1 MGLLM
6 ACGSEVLW
14 LSLPRGYKR
23 FYTYLMSYFPRGY
36 MALLSLRVRFTR
48 EKHALSNFSDTY
60 EHHILDAKRRDP
72 TARENKLH
80 SARSNPYIFPKGV
93 YLISIS

>member
-1 MGLLM
+1 MLLVVRRIQ
-6 ACGSEVLW
+6 VLW
-14 LSLPRGYKR
+14 SNSPGRDKR
-23 FYTYLMSYFPRGY
+23 FYTCLFLYFPRGY
-36 MALLSLRVRFTR
+36 MALLSLRVRFTQ

-72 TARENKLH
+72 TARESKLH
-80 SARSNPYIFPKGV
+80 SARSNPYIFPKGA